1 MVFDGG
7 EDVEEFVDDGNP
19 QVLEAVVVVVGV
31 RMVVVGVRMVVM
43 VKMVVVVGVYV
54 VRKVVVVSVMD
65 APVDGL
71 PDEDEDV
78 GGC

>member
-31 RMVVVGVRMVVM
+31 RMVVM

-54 VRKVVVVSVMD
+54 VMKVVVVSVMD